1 MLGEREDRQISSLA
15 LLLSAGP
22 PLYCTTLS
30 PGTLRASREL
40 QLEMAVT
47 GTMRRWGPGLAS
59 LVTRWDSREVTGTL
73 FWLRSRAGRL
83 CFWRV
88 SSQSS
93 SAWLLSLPGDI
104 TGWTVRAAACS
115 SARLSGG

>member
-30 PGTLRASREL
+30 PGTVRVSREL
-40 QLEMAVT
+40 QVEMVVT

-59 LVTRWDSREVTGTL
+59 LTRDWHQL
-73 FWLRSRAGRL
+73 
-83 CFWRV
+83 
-88 SSQSS
+88 
-93 SAWLLSLPGDI
+93 AWQPGPCH
-104 TGWTVRAAACS
+104 WT
-115 SARLSGG
+115 